1 MAQLFTV
8 FIQLIISLIS
18 GIFSLIS
25 KLVSMLISLVSSG
38 SKKYGEKKNI
48 KTLQEIVSKIES
60 TRKENS
66 KLLALAEQV
75 KASMPQ
81 EAKEYALL
89 VQMVNYCNDTE
100 RTLKSYSDNVD
111 RDISSSTTDD
121 LKFMVSKHQASLQ
134 FIGSI
139 NYPMSEVDLQKLM
152 KNYQGASYF
161 IETMLNFAKVGQ
173 LSKVSENVWSYRT
186 PNAFYHLELHEPIS
200 EVTITASP
208 NNPITFRDNPRR
220 PWRFVQPAPKT
231 LAYFNEQRQ
240 LVMKVHR
247 SLSEID
253 HYDVSEFFDY
263 VQHLIRKPE
272 INPYAAKKELSMME
286 AEELEEN
293 VITELKGMQQTAP
306 PPVDYMPDSEKMH
319 GGKQRWAQLED
330 LHRAGMLKQDGF
342 IIGKLGYGSYIY
354 TGRYDSHILTIASV
368 GSGKGV
374 GVVIPN
380 LLRHKGSTVVLDP
393 KGENF
398 IITAKK
404 RKDLGNKV
412 FYYDPWEIIDSYNK
426 MNHGTVVHGAVKA
439 TINPLDFILP
449 DSPDIED
456 HARMLASSLILR
468 TDSSG
473 DFFYNGAETLLAR
486 LIVYVC
492 TTMPMGNP
500 DRNMLTVRS
509 LVTMQ
514 GRDLMVKL
522 VKVYSTLKTAGKE
535 LHPMVID
542 LMNWLDDN
550 LKSKARSFADIF
562 SFAQQATEFL
572 SNARVRKAFETS
584 NINILELKTNPT
596 SLYLILDMD
605 KLLFVSDNYKPL
617 VRLIITTCMM
627 GASVREVAEEKL
639 LFMLDEIA
647 QLGNLQYLPNLL
659 SIYRSKGVVVWTIW
673 QNLAQIQANYEKEWQ
688 TIIGNCDVQQYF
700 GVNDEETAKRVSEA
714 AGNTTIYKEAYTTGT
729 TVTRGETYSDSQSR
743 SSSRGTSEQKSSNS
757 GFSYQGFNLTHSS
770 GSGTSTGTSENY
782 TDSYSFSRSIQ
793 VGMSQNSGQTLTK
806 EAVPL
811 ITPFEVTTGNAY
823 NVQFVFYK
831 NKCPYPILS
840 GKIKYYQDLEFY
852 GEFSKNITIL
862 K

>member
-1 MAQLFTV
+1 MAQLFAIFFQV
-8 FIQLIISLIS
+8 IVSVVS
-18 GIFSLIS
+18 GIFSLAS
-25 KLVSMLISLVSSG
+25 KLVSAVFSLVATG
-38 SKKYGEKKNI
+38 TKKYSEKQSI
-48 KTLQEIVSKIES
+48 KTLQDIVNKIEIARS
-60 TRKENS
+60 SNNHIKS
-66 KLLALAEQV
+66 LAEQV
-75 KASMPQ
+75 KSSMPK
-81 EAKEYALL
+81 EAKEFNTI
-89 VQMVNYCNDTE
+89 VQMVSYCNDTE
-100 RTLKSYSDNVD
+100 RNLKNYRDNID
-111 RDISSSTTDD
+111 RDMSSATTDD
-121 LKFMVSKHQASLQ
+121 LNFIISKHQTALQ
-134 FIGSI
+134 FVCSI
-139 NYPMSEVDLQKLM
+139 NYPISETELKMFL

-173 LSKVSENVWSYRT
+173 VSKISEGMWSYET
-186 PNAFYHLELHEPIS
+186 PQASYHLELHESTGEIS
-200 EVTITASP
+200 ITAKP
-208 NNPITFRDNPRR
+208 RNPITFRDNPKR
-220 PWRFVQPAPKT
+220 PWQFVKPAPNT
-231 LAYFNEQRQ
+231 LAYFNENRQ
-240 LVMKVHR
+240 LEFSAKRH
-247 SLSEID
+247 LSEID

-263 VQHLIRKPE
+263 VQHLVRKPE
-272 INPYAAKKELSMME
+272 LNPYSAKKELSMME

-293 VITELKGMQQTAP
+293 VVTEIKGMQQTAP

-330 LHRAGMLKQDGF
+330 LKRAGMLQTEGF

-380 LLRHKGSTVVLDP
+380 LLRHKGSAVVLDP

-404 RKDLGNKV
+404 RMSLGNKV
-412 FYYDPWEIIDSYNK
+412 FYYDPWEVIDSYNK
-426 MNHGTVVHGAVKA
+426 MNHGSVVHGAIKA

-456 HARMLASSLILR
+456 NARMLASSLILR

-492 TTMPMGNP
+492 TTMPLGDS
-500 DRNMLTVRS
+500 DRNMLTVRY
-509 LVTMQ
+509 LVTLQ
-514 GRDLMVKL
+514 GHDLMVRL
-522 VKVYSTLKTAGKE
+522 VKEYSLLKSSGKR

-572 SNARVRKAFETS
+572 SNARVSKAFETS
-584 NINILELKTNPT
+584 NINILELKTIPT

-627 GASVREVAEEKL
+627 GASVRTVAKEKL

-714 AGNTTIYKEAYTTGT
+714 AGNTTIYKEAYNTGT
-729 TVTRGETYSDSQSR
+729 TYTNSESYSDSQSR
-743 SSSRGTSEQKSSNS
+743 SSSRGTSEQKSSNT
-757 GFSYQGFNLTHSS
+757 GHSYQGFNFTHSS
-770 GSGTSTGTSENY
+770 GSGTSSGTSENY

-793 VGMSQNSGQTLTK
+793 VGVSQTSGQTLTK

-852 GEFSKNITIL
+852 GEFSKNLTIL

>member
-1 MAQLFTV
+1 MAQVFTII
-8 FIQLIISLIS
+8 FQLIINVCS
-18 GIFSLIS
+18 GIISIIS
-25 KLVSMLISLVSSG
+25 KLVSILISLFASG
-38 SKKYGEKKNI
+38 AKKYGKKQNI
-48 KTLQEIVSKIES
+48 KTLQEIVKKIES
-60 TRKENS
+60 AREDNTKMLS
-66 KLLALAEQV
+66 LAEQV
-75 KASMPQ
+75 KVNMPH
-81 EAKEYALL
+81 EAKEYATIG
-89 VQMVNYCNDTE
+89 QMVNYCNETE
-100 RTLKSYSDNVD
+100 RTLKNYSDNID
-111 RDISSSTTDD
+111 RDISSATTDD
-121 LKFMVSKHQASLQ
+121 LNFMVSKHQASLQ

-139 NYPMSEVDLQKLM
+139 NYPMSVGDLQLLI

-161 IETMLNFAKVGQ
+161 IETLLDFANVGQ
-173 LSKVSENVWSYRT
+173 VMRISENVWSYRT
-186 PNAFYHLELHEPIS
+186 PNASYKLELHESTGDVSI
-200 EVTITASP
+200 IAKP
-208 NNPITFRDNPRR
+208 NNPIRFRDNPKR
-220 PWRFVQPAPKT
+220 PWRFIEPTPQAI
-231 LAYFNEQRQ
+231 AYFNENRQ
-240 LVMKVHR
+240 LEMKTNR
-247 SLSEID
+247 RLSDID

-263 VQHLIRKPE
+263 IQHLVRKPE
-272 INPYAAKKELSMME
+272 INPYSTKRELSIME

-293 VITELKGMQQTAP
+293 IETELQGFQQTAP
-306 PPVDYMPDSEKMH
+306 PPVDLVADNEKMH

-330 LHRAGMLKQDGF
+330 LKKAGMLQHDGF

-354 TGRYDSHILTIASV
+354 TGKYDSHILTIASV

-380 LLRHKGSTVVLDP
+380 LLRHKGSAVILDP

-404 RKDLGNKV
+404 RMSLGNKV
-412 FYYDPWEIIDSYNK
+412 FYYDPWEVIESYNK
-426 MNHGTVVHGAVKA
+426 QNHGTIVHGAIKA
-439 TINPLDFILP
+439 TINPLDFISP
-449 DSPDIED
+449 DSHDIED
-456 HARMLASSLILR
+456 NARMLASSLILR

-473 DFFYNGAETLLAR
+473 DFFYNGAETLIAR
-486 LIVYVC
+486 LIVFVC
-492 TTMPMGNP
+492 TTMPMGDP
-500 DRNMLTVRS
+500 ERNMITVRS
-509 LVTMQ
+509 LVTLQ

-522 VKVYSTLKTAGKE
+522 VKVYTSLKASGKR
-535 LHPMVID
+535 LHPMVVD

-572 SNARVRKAFETS
+572 SNIRVAKAFETS
-584 NINILELKTNPT
+584 NINILELKTSPT

-627 GASVREVAEEKL
+627 GASVRAVAQEKL

-673 QNLAQIQANYEKEWQ
+673 QNIAQIQSNYEKEWQ
-688 TIIGNCDVQQYF
+688 TIVGNCDVQQYF

-714 AGNTTIYKEAYTTGT
+714 AGQTTIYKEAYTTSDST
-729 TVTRGETYSDSQSR
+729 SKGETYSDSQSR
-743 SSSRGTSEQKSSNS
+743 SSGRGTSEQVSKNR
-757 GFSYQGFNLTHSS
+757 GYSYQGFNFSHSGGSGSSS
-770 GSGTSTGTSENY
+770 GISENY
-782 TDSYSFSRSIQ
+782 TDSYSFARSIQ
-793 VGMSQNSGQTLTK
+793 VGQSHTSGQTLTK

-811 ITPFEVTTGNAY
+811 ITPYEVTTGNAY
-823 NVQFVFYK
+823 SVQFVFYK

>member
-1 MAQLFTV
+1 MAQLFAV
-8 FIQLIISLIS
+8 FFQVLVSIVTGIISLV
-18 GIFSLIS
+18 S
-25 KLVSMLISLVSSG
+25 KLVSGLFSLIVKG
-38 SKKYGEKKNI
+38 TKKYGEKQNI
-48 KTLQEIVSKIES
+48 KTLQDIVGKIEIA
-60 TRKENS
+60 KGINS
-66 KLLALAEQV
+66 HMKSLVEQV
-75 KASMPQ
+75 KSSMPKD
-81 EAKEYALL
+81 AKEFATIA
-89 VQMVNYCNDTE
+89 QMASYCNDTE
-100 RTLKSYSDNVD
+100 RNLKSYRDNID
-111 RDISSSTTDD
+111 RDMSSATTDD
-121 LKFMVSKHQASLQ
+121 LNFMISKHQAALQ

-139 NYPMSEVDLQKLM
+139 NYPISEDELRAFL

-161 IETMLNFAKVGQ
+161 IETMLNFAKVTQ
-173 LSKVSENVWSYRT
+173 VLRISEGIWSYKT
-186 PNAFYHLELHEPIS
+186 PQASYHLELHESTGEIS
-200 EVTITASP
+200 ITAKP
-208 NNPITFRDNPRR
+208 NNPITFRDNPKR
-220 PWRFVQPAPKT
+220 PWRFVKPSPKT

-240 LVMKVHR
+240 LEFNVKRH
-247 SLSEID
+247 LSEID
-253 HYDVSEFFDY
+253 HYDVSEFFDF
-263 VQHLIRKPE
+263 VQHLVRKPE
-272 INPYAAKKELSMME
+272 INPYSAKRELSMME

-293 VITELKGMQQTAP
+293 VVTEIKGLQQTAP
-306 PPVDYMPDSEKMH
+306 PPVDYIPDNEKMH

-330 LHRAGMLKQDGF
+330 LKRAGMLQQEGF

-380 LLRHKGSTVVLDP
+380 LLRHKGSAVVLDP

-404 RKDLGNKV
+404 RMSLGNKV
-412 FYYDPWEIIDSYNK
+412 FYYDPWEVIDSYNK
-426 MNHGTVVHGAVKA
+426 MNHGTVVHGALKA
-439 TINPLDFILP
+439 TINPLDFIMP
-449 DSPDIED
+449 NSPDIED
-456 HARMLASSLILR
+456 NARMLASSLILR

-492 TTMPMGNP
+492 TTMPLGSP
-500 DRNMLTVRS
+500 DRNMLTVRY
-509 LVTMQ
+509 LVTLQ
-514 GRDLMVKL
+514 GHDLMVKL
-522 VKVYSTLKTAGKE
+522 VKEYSSLKASGKK

-572 SNARVRKAFETS
+572 SNARVSKAFETS
-584 NINILELKTNPT
+584 NINILELKTSPT

-627 GASVREVAEEKL
+627 GASIRTIAKEKL

-714 AGNTTIYKEAYTTGT
+714 AGNTTIYKESYNTGT
-729 TVTRGETYSDSQSR
+729 TYSNSESYSDSQSR
-743 SSSRGTSEQKSSNS
+743 SSSRGTSEQKSSNT
-757 GFSYQGFNLTHSS
+757 GHSYQGFNFTHSS
-770 GSGTSTGTSENY
+770 GSGTSSGTSENY

-793 VGMSQNSGQTLTK
+793 VGVSQTSGQTLTK

-852 GEFSKNITIL
+852 GEFGKNITIL